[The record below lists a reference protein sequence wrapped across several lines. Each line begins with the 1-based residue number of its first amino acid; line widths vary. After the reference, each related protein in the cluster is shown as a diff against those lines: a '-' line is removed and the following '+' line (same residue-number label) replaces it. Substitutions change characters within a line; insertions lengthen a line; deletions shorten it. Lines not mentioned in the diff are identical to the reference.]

1 MMIQISFDDE
11 ADALYIKLRD
21 DAVEESREV
30 APGVIID
37 FNRDGRV
44 VGIEV
49 LRGVDG

>member
-11 ADALYIKLRD
+11 ANALYVKLRE

-37 FNRDGRV
+37 FNREGRV

-49 LRGVDG
+49 LRDISG